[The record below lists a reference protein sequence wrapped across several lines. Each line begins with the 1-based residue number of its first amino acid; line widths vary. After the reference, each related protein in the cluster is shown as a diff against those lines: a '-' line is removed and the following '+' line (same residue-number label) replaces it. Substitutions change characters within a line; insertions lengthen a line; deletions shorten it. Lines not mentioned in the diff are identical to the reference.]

1 MIIHDVAQGSDEWL
15 SLRLGMPT
23 ASNFKRI
30 FTSTG
35 KPSTSADDYMYELIA
50 EQLSGSSTIVNVTD
64 DMQRG
69 LDLEDEAVGVYEFE
83 FNVQTKAVGFVTN
96 DAKTYGCSPDRMNLE
111 VKCPKDKNH
120 IKWAL
125 ADKVPA
131 DHFCQVQGCMWVC
144 GEDYWDFFSFTKL
157 VGTFCTR
164 VYRDDKWIAGM
175 EAEMDRFLTKKNEA
189 LLKLTKKMEQRNAG

>member
-1 MIIHDVAQGSDEWL
+1 
-15 SLRLGMPT
+15 
-23 ASNFKRI
+23 
-30 FTSTG
+30 
-35 KPSTSADDYMYELIA
+35 
-50 EQLSGSSTIVNVTD
+50 
-64 DMQRG
+64 
-69 LDLEDEAVGVYEFE
+69 
-83 FNVQTKAVGFVTN
+83 
-96 DAKTYGCSPDRMNLE
+96 MNLE

-189 LLKLTKKMEQRNAG
+189 LLKLTKKMEKRNAG